1 MENDSGTMDTGV
13 TDQQTGDD
21 GQQGFDLDTASN
33 QLAADMFP
41 ESKSIAENTDD
52 TGVDDAM
59 GEQPEKETT
68 TDDVG
73 AAEQTAESVVQDVAP
88 PASWP
93 KEMHEHWS
101 KTPKEVRDY
110 WAVREQQMYDGLE
123 QYKENA
129 AIGRPIKDVVAPY
142 MPMLTARGM
151 DVPTAVAGLLNAQ
164 YQLENNPKQ
173 AVANIAK
180 AFGVNLAEL
189 VDPSAQEQQEVDPVV
204 KQLQD
209 KISGLENVF
218 KSASEAQMAE
228 TRKQTSSEV
237 NAFAQA
243 NPYFDE
249 VADDMIPFLKAG
261 KTLQEAYDK
270 AVWANPVT
278 RAKESAKLQQ
288 EHEVESKRKALE
300 AAEAAKKAAAANIRS
315 RDTRRAPTEP
325 NRATMRN
332 LEAVMRESMKELKAA
347 H

>member
-1 MENDSGTMDTGV
+1 MENDSGMDTGV
-13 TDQQTGDD
+13 TDQQTGSD
-21 GQQGFDLDTASN
+21 GQDFDLDGASN

-41 ESKSIAENTDD
+41 DREQESTAHEDE
-52 TGVDDAM
+52 TGVDAAM
-59 GEQPEKETT
+59 TETPSQETT
-68 TDDVG
+68 EQAP
-73 AAEQTAESVVQDVAP
+73 AAEEIEPAP
-88 PASWP
+88 QSWP
-93 KEMHEHWS
+93 KEMHEHWA

-110 WAVREQQMYDGLE
+110 WATREKQMYDGLE

-129 AIGRPIKDVVAPY
+129 AIGRPIRDVIAPY
-142 MPMLTARGM
+142 MPMLNARGM

-173 AVANIAK
+173 AIANIAQ
-180 AFGVNLAEL
+180 AFGVNLAEIAGSAQQQEQ
-189 VDPSAQEQQEVDPVV
+189 VDPQIKS
-204 KQLQD
+204 LQD
-209 KISGLENVF
+209 QLAAIQNTF

-228 TRKQTSSEV
+228 TRQKTQSEV
-237 NAFAQA
+237 SAFAETH
-243 NPYFDE
+243 PYFDE

-261 KTLQEAYDK
+261 KSLEEAYNK
-270 AVWANPVT
+270 AVWANDVT

-288 EHEVESKRKALE
+288 EQQAESKRKALE

-332 LEAVMRESMKELKAA
+332 LDAVMRESMNELKTA

>member
-1 MENDSGTMDTGV
+1 MSEDSGMDTGV
-13 TDQQTGDD
+13 TDQQTGDN
-21 GQQGFDLDTASN
+21 GQTGFDLDSASD

-41 ESKSIAENTDD
+41 DAERREEPSDD
-52 TGVDDAM
+52 TGIDNAMQEDATSTE
-59 GEQPEKETT
+59 EQASTEQ
-68 TDDVG
+68 V
-73 AAEQTAESVVQDVAP
+73 AEEIEPA

-93 KEMHEHWS
+93 KEMHDHWA

-110 WAVREQQMYDGLE
+110 WATREKQMYDGLE

-129 AIGRPIKDVVAPY
+129 AIGRPIRDVVAPY
-142 MPMLTARGM
+142 MPMLNARGM

-173 AVANIAK
+173 AIVNIAK
-180 AFGVNLAEL
+180 AFGVDLAEIAGQPGETQKI
-189 VDPSAQEQQEVDPVV
+189 DPQIKALQDQIAAINNTFRNASEQQ
-204 KQLQD
+204 L
-209 KISGLENVF
+209 N
-218 KSASEAQMAE
+218 E
-228 TRKQTSSEV
+228 TRQKTQSEV
-237 NAFAQA
+237 SEFAEKNQ
-243 NPYFDE
+243 YFDE

-261 KTLQEAYDK
+261 KSLQEAYDK

-288 EHEVESKRKALE
+288 EQQAESQRKALE

-332 LEAVMRESMKELKAA
+332 LDAVMRESMKELKTA